1 VRLSFRRRL
10 TLFFLLIVALP
21 MIALAVLVTEV
32 TGESETGKADARLAA
47 GLETAIAIYD
57 RHVEEAGAAGNAIGR
72 DPELGATLES
82 GDEARL
88 NGVAAR
94 LAAQHDLAALQITDQ
109 GGDELAA
116 VDVSEPFA
124 TAEVGLQAAGG
135 SSLGSLTVSTTTSSD
150 YLLEIEELTGD
161 DVALAEA
168 SGTPFAGTVQAEGI
182 DLPSNGESADV
193 ELDGEEMRTA
203 TAGLPGA
210 EGTRV
215 ALFAPLESSGFLG
228 SGVVAALAA
237 FLAIALI
244 FVVMLTRTLSGQVSE
259 MLGAARR
266 IGDGDFS
273 QKIPIHGDDEMA
285 GLASEFNKMSDR
297 LSAQMDELRSQRLEI
312 ERSVKRI
319 GEAFASGL
327 DREALLEIVVET
339 TIGACSAEY
348 GLIALSGRV
357 GAEAEAGS
365 ASDAVQEAALAAEEQ
380 ALRDREVVEASRD
393 GAHAMSGPL
402 SHLGRPADAL
412 GAMTVARSGAEF
424 SRDEHDVFRYL
435 VGQASASVENVA
447 LHEMVSQQ
455 AVTDELTGLA
465 NNRALRD
472 WLDRE
477 AARAGRFRHDLSLLM
492 LDIDDFKR
500 VNDTYGH
507 LQGDAVLR
515 RIGRILTLE
524 ARAVDQPARYGGEEF
539 VVGLPETDIQ
549 GAEELA
555 ERIRARIEAT
565 SIPLVGG
572 NGEITVT
579 ASVGVASIPATASD
593 AHNLVGAADAALYEA
608 KRAGKNRV
616 ERAPEPG
623 SPEARADGQSPAS
636 RAKGRAAA
644 RRT

>member
-1 VRLSFRRRL
+1 MSFRRRL

-32 TGESETGKADARLAA
+32 TSESDTGKADARLAA

-57 RHVEEAGAAGNAIGR
+57 RHVEEARTTGNELGR
-72 DPELGATLES
+72 DPELGAALDS

-94 LAAQHDLAALQITDQ
+94 LAEQHDLAALQITDQ
-109 GGDELAA
+109 GGGELAA
-116 VDVSEPFA
+116 VDFTEPFA
-124 TAEVGLQAAGG
+124 TAEVELQAPEG
-135 SSLGSLTVSTTTSSD
+135 SSLGTLTVSTTSSSD

-168 SGTPFAGTVQAEGI
+168 SGVPFAGTAPAEGI
-182 DLPSNGESADV
+182 ELPSNGESADV
-193 ELDGEEMRTA
+193 DLDGEEMRAA
-203 TAGLPGA
+203 TAELPGA

-215 ALFAPLESSGFLG
+215 ALFAPLDSDGF
-228 SGVVAALAA
+228 SPGVIAGLAA

-244 FVVMLTRTLSGQVSE
+244 FVLMLTRTLSGQVSE

-273 QKIPIHGDDEMA
+273 QNIPVHGNDEMA
-285 GLASEFNKMSDR
+285 GLAREFNKMSDR
-297 LSAQMDELRSQRLEI
+297 LADQMDELRSQRLEI
-312 ERSVKRI
+312 ERSVQRI

-365 ASDAVQEAALAAEEQ
+365 ASEAMQEAALAAEEQ

-402 SHLGRPADAL
+402 SHLGRPSDAL
-412 GAMTVARSGAEF
+412 GAMTVARAGSKF
-424 SRDEHDVFRYL
+424 SPEEHDVFRYL

-465 NNRALRD
+465 NNRGLRD

-477 AARAGRFRHDLSLLM
+477 AARAERFRHDLSLLM
-492 LDIDDFKR
+492 LDIDDFKQ

-507 LQGDAVLR
+507 LQGDSVLR
-515 RIGRILTLE
+515 RVGRVLTLE
-524 ARAVDQPARYGGEEF
+524 AREVDQPARYGGEEF
-539 VVGLPETDIQ
+539 VVALPETDIE
-549 GAEELA
+549 GAVELA
-555 ERIRARIEAT
+555 ERIRTRIESS
-565 SIPLVGG
+565 SIPLVEG
-572 NGEITVT
+572 NGEIRVT
-579 ASVGVASIPATASD
+579 ASVGVASIPANASN
-593 AHNLVGAADAALYEA
+593 AHDVIAAADAALYEA

-616 ERAPEPG
+616 ERAGERG
-623 SPEARADGQSPAS
+623 GAKAAAQAQSPRS
-636 RAKGRAAA
+636 
-644 RRT
+644 